1 MKMKTKKQNVLSK
14 KQHVIKV
21 KVKRTMI
28 SQTFNK
34 TVKPQGK
41 VKVNEF
47 KNKTKQDIKLRAF
60 KQIQFNLFE

>member
-1 MKMKTKKQNVLSK
+1 MKTKKQNVLSK

-41 VKVNEF
+41 VKA
-47 KNKTKQDIKLRAF
+47 NKTKQALKLRPF
-60 KQIQFNLFE
+60 KQIQFNLFA